1 GDDMH
6 LLSFRGALA
15 KVLSTLVQNAVK
27 HAYREAGDGARAL
40 QALKAGLQRLPDE
53 PALYR
58 AEALLLSGQ
67 GQPDQALE
75 VAQQLKARDKT
86 GWQGLLLEGDLL

>member
-1 GDDMH
+1 PGLPQVH
-6 LLSFRGALA
+6 LWLA
-15 KVLSTLVQNAVK
+15 D
-27 HAYREAGDGARAL
+27 AYREAGDGARAL

-86 GWQGLLLEGDLL
+86 GWQGLLLEGDLLAQQRRDGDALRA